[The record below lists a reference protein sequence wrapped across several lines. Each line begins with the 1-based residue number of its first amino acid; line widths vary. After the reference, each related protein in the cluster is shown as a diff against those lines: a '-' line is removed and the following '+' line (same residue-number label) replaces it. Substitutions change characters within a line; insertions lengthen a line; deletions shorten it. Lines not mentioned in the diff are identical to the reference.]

1 MQQQLLLTML
11 SPLGVGDGL
20 WPLIRVLTIILLSLS
35 LCCISSSSNSFLFS
49 SLFASQ
55 TGWKIEEIKKKK
67 RVSFLWASGEKERE
81 RQEDKGKG
89 KKANPF
95 PLVIYFLWPI
105 ITSYHVKEEIFGIRP
120 SLPLSTD
127 PFYYPLFFFI
137 AQFSSFIQCEKD
149 KKSAHQTIISPPSF
163 FFLVSAIS
171 KYQITK

>member
-1 MQQQLLLTML
+1 MKNRRNQEEEEGFFL
-11 SPLGVGDGL
+11 VG
-20 WPLIRVLTIILLSLS
+20 IRRE
-35 LCCISSSSNSFLFS
+35 
-49 SLFASQ
+49 
-55 TGWKIEEIKKKK
+55 G
-67 RVSFLWASGEKERE
+67 ERE

-149 KKSAHQTIISPPSF
+149 KKSAHQTIISPSSF
-163 FFLVSAIS
+163 FFWSQQLANI
-171 KYQITK
+171 K